1 MLWEAASHKVIFD
14 ALANEETFLGT
25 AENVTLEDCSR
36 EGMMAPNLPP
46 GSEERHAEIMP
57 ELSDYVSRMQL
68 RGWPEVPL
76 FEYTEPKVRCGYL
89 MNVTSKDHDSFHW
102 SV

>member
-1 MLWEAASHKVIFD
+1 MIFD

-57 ELSDYVSRMQL
+57 ELSDYASRMPLTGGSAL
-68 RGWPEVPL
+68 RI
-76 FEYTEPKVRCGYL
+76 YRA
-89 MNVTSKDHDSFHW
+89 
-102 SV
+102 